1 MESTF
6 QQAANEVKND
16 VNDIARKARERTR
29 PNQDKIVQDFKVMI
43 SDAEELLRSVA
54 GASGEGVAMARERF
68 GSKLDAA
75 KRACV
80 DADGAV
86 RARVDSAASAADTY
100 VSDNPWRAV
109 AVAASVGAIVGF
121 LMRR

>member
-6 QQAANEVKND
+6 PNTARDVKKD
-16 VNDIARKARERTR
+16 VQDIAQKAIERTR
-29 PNQDKIVQDFKVMI
+29 PSQDKLAQDFKTMI
-43 SDAEELLRSVA
+43 NDAEELLRSVA

-68 GSKLDAA
+68 GEKLDAA

-86 RARVDSAASAADTY
+86 RARVDSAAQSANTY

-109 AVAASVGAIVGF
+109 AVAASVGAIVGY